1 MNKNDNPDYFEAM
14 ESEYTVK
21 LDFLNGNDIDE
32 IKQTAAS
39 REFPQLQVFSKMYKQ
54 R

>member
-21 LDFLNGNDIDE
+21 LDFLNGN
-32 IKQTAAS
+32 
-39 REFPQLQVFSKMYKQ
+39 EFDLNKKFGPNLKIV
-54 R
+54 